1 MILYFADRKMNILGL
16 ASTGLRDGLAVYND
30 KRTEELSTGS
40 ASISFDLKY
49 DGSAK
54 ALMDVVEV
62 GNYVLLY
69 DGQDSTYYT
78 IIDMELDTASHT
90 ISVYAEGGGLDLLN
104 EVVGAYSASSAMSIA
119 AYVAVFA
126 ADSGFEI
133 GINEVSDL
141 SRTLSWDGESTVTER
156 LQSLAK
162 QFDAEIS
169 YTFEIEGMSVT
180 KKCINFFK
188 HRGLDTGITIRIGT
202 AAGSIRVKK
211 SIENLA
217 TALLPTGDNITL
229 SGYSYDDGDIYIDG
243 QYLKSRSALAKWS
256 RYLSPTEQGDGDGH
270 IVRPYSYQTSSQS
283 ELCNRSVTQLKKVSV
298 PEVSY
303 EVKIEEVPENMHIG
317 DECRIVDARNELYLK
332 ARLIKTIRSDADGTC
347 EATFDA
353 TEYEVNT

>member
-1 MILYFADRKMNILGL
+1 MILYFADRKMDIVGL
-16 ASTGLRDGLAVYND
+16 ASTGLRDGLTIYND
-30 KRTEELSTGS
+30 KRTEELATGS
-40 ASISFDLKY
+40 ASLSFDLRY
-49 DGSAK
+49 SGSAK
-54 ALMDVVEV
+54 ALMDIVDV
-62 GNYVLLY
+62 GNYILLY

-78 IIDMELDTASHT
+78 IIDMDLDTAPCT

-104 EVVGAYSASSAMSIA
+104 EVVGAYAASSAMSIA

-141 SRTLSWDGESTVTER
+141 SRTLSWDGER
-156 LQSLAK
+156 
-162 QFDAEIS
+162 
-169 YTFEIEGMSVT
+169 SVT

-229 SGYSYDDGDIYIDG
+229 SGYSYDDGDIYADG

-270 IVRPYSYQTSSQS
+270 IVRPYSYSTSSQS
-283 ELCNRSVTQLKKVSV
+283 ELCSRSVAQLKKVSV
-298 PEVSY
+298 PEVTY

-332 ARLIKTIRSDADGTC
+332 ARLVKTIRSDADGTC

>member
-1 MILYFADRKMNILGL
+1 MILYFADRKMDILGL
-16 ASTGLRDGLAVYND
+16 ASTGLRDGLAIYND
-30 KRTEELSTGS
+30 KRTEELGTGS
-40 ASISFDLKY
+40 ASLSFELRYSGTVKE
-49 DGSAK
+49 
-54 ALMDVVEV
+54 LEDVVEV
-62 GNYVLLY
+62 GNYILLY
-69 DGQDSTYYT
+69 DGDSSEYYT
-78 IIDMELDTASHT
+78 IIDTETDTGTST

-104 EVVGAYSASSAMSIA
+104 EVVGAYAASSAMSIA
-119 AYVAVFA
+119 SYVAEFA

-169 YTFEIEGMSVT
+169 YTFEIDGMSVT
-180 KKCINFFK
+180 RKCINFFK

-202 AAGSIRVKK
+202 AAGSIRIKK

-270 IVRPYSYQTSSQS
+270 IVRPYSYSTSSQS
-283 ELCNRSVTQLKKVSV
+283 ELCNRSVAQLKKVSV
-298 PEVSY
+298 PEVTY
-303 EVKIEEVPENMHIG
+303 EVKIEEVPENMHLG

-332 ARLIKTIRSDADGTC
+332 ARLVKTIRSDADGTC

-353 TEYEVNT
+353 TEYIGE

>member
-1 MILYFADRKMNILGL
+1 MILYFADRQMNILGL
-16 ASTGLRDGLAVYND
+16 ASTGLRDGLTIYND

-40 ASISFDLKY
+40 ASLSFDLRY
-49 DGSAK
+49 SGSAK

-62 GNYVLLY
+62 GNYILLY
-69 DGQDSTYYT
+69 DGQDSAYYT
-78 IIDMELDTASHT
+78 IIDTELDTGSCT

-104 EVVGAYSASSAMSIA
+104 EIVGAYSASSAMSIA
-119 AYVAVFA
+119 SYVAVFA

-141 SRTLSWDGESTVTER
+141 TRTLSWDGESTVTER

-169 YTFEIEGMSVT
+169 YTFEIDGMSVT
-180 KKCINFFK
+180 RKCINFFK
-188 HRGLDTGITIRIGT
+188 HRGLDTGITLRIGT

-243 QYLKSRSALAKWS
+243 NLLKSRSALAKWS

-270 IVRPYSYQTSSQS
+270 IVRPYSYSTSSQS
-283 ELCNRSVTQLKKVSV
+283 ELCSRSVSQLKKVCV

-303 EVKIEEVPENMHIG
+303 EVKIEEVPENMHVG

-332 ARLIKTIRSDADGTC
+332 ARLIKTIRSASADTC

-353 TEYEVNT
+353 TEYEVN

>member
-1 MILYFADRKMNILGL
+1 MILYFADRKMDIVGL
-16 ASTGLRDGLAVYND
+16 ASTGLRDGLAIYND

-40 ASISFDLKY
+40 ASLSFDLKY

-69 DGQDSTYYT
+69 DGQDSAYYT
-78 IIDMELDTASHT
+78 IIDTELDTASCT

-156 LQSLAK
+156 LQSLAR

-169 YTFEIEGMSVT
+169 YTFEIDGMSVT

-188 HRGLDTGITIRIGT
+188 HRGLDTGITLRIGT

-217 TALLPTGDNITL
+217 TSLLPTGDNITL

-256 RYLSPTEQGDGDGH
+256 RYLSPT
-270 IVRPYSYQTSSQS
+270 
-283 ELCNRSVTQLKKVSV
+283 
-298 PEVSY
+298 
-303 EVKIEEVPENMHIG
+303 
-317 DECRIVDARNELYLK
+317 
-332 ARLIKTIRSDADGTC
+332 
-347 EATFDA
+347 
-353 TEYEVNT
+353 

>member
-1 MILYFADRKMNILGL
+1 MDILGL
-16 ASTGLRDGLAVYND
+16 ASTGLRDGLTIYND

-40 ASISFDLKY
+40 ASLSFELKY

-54 ALMDVVEV
+54 ALMDIVDV
-62 GNYVLLY
+62 GNYILPY
-69 DGQDSTYYT
+69 DGQDSAYYT
-78 IIDMELDTASHT
+78 IIDAETDTGTCT

-104 EVVGAYSASSAMSIA
+104 EIVGAYSASSAMSIA
-119 AYVAVFA
+119 SYVAVFA

-141 SRTLSWDGESTVTER
+141 TRTLSWDGESTVTER

-169 YTFEIEGMSVT
+169 YTFEIDGMSVT
-180 KKCINFFK
+180 RKCINFWK
-188 HRGLDTGITIRIGT
+188 HRGLDTGITLRIGT

-217 TALLPTGDNITL
+217 TALIPTGDNITL

-256 RYLSPTEQGDGDGH
+256 RYLSPTEQGGGDGH

-283 ELCNRSVTQLKKVSV
+283 ELCSRSVAQLKKVCV